1 MKKEI
6 DLRNY
11 VKKFFRADEIKEAKI
26 SGYKYELTNKIT
38 VKIPQKFL
46 EKLVFEMANAG
57 AGVIGNYELCS
68 FRINGTG
75 TFRPSGKAKPFS
87 GNKNK
92 INFVEEVKLEMRC
105 SDEKLD
111 TVIDAIY
118 KFHPYEEP
126 DYDITQIKFRSKKP
140 ESMLITLKKSITAED
155 LFKRINKNIKS
166 FDNKKK
172 VLTLLVTTG
181 SEPQNL
187 KADAVISAG
196 EFIKLKLK

>member
-92 INFVEEVKLEMRC
+92 INFVEEVKLEMQC
-105 SDEKLD
+105 SDDKLD